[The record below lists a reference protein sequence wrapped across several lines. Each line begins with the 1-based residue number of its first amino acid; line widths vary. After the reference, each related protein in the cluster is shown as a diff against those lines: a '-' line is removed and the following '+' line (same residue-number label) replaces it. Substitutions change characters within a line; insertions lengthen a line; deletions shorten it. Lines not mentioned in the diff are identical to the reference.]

1 MLQEQLHTPLRMLLH
16 KGAGLQQVLCD
27 GCQPCVIVLNSPRKS
42 QIVSSLENMALSG
55 RYLYFNPLIKN
66 IS

>member
-42 QIVSSLENMALSG
+42 QIVSSLEKYG
-55 RYLYFNPLIKN
+55 IIWKVFIF
-66 IS
+66 